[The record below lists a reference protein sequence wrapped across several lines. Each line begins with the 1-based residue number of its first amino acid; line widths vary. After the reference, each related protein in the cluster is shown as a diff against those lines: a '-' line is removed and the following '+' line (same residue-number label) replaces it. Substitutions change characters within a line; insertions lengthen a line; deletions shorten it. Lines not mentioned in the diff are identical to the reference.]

1 MRRIKR
7 GSSSHQEALGFGGA
21 NVDLDAE
28 IERMVEQGAPPPF
41 DMPDIQAKFIDSNR
55 NRFLPCGFA
64 TGFSHVDS
72 RFVDIYTQLD
82 DLDSRVGWIEQFLHV
97 PSPPPPS
104 PLAEDQRTTFAYSAK
119 KGESITC

>member
-55 NRFLPCGFA
+55 IRFLPCGFA

-72 RFVDIYTQLD
+72 HFVDMYTRR
-82 DLDSRVGWIEQFLHV
+82 S
-97 PSPPPPS
+97 
-104 PLAEDQRTTFAYSAK
+104 
-119 KGESITC
+119 